1 MVIVV
6 VVVVVVVVAGGGDG
20 SEFMT
25 PLVVKACTE
34 VQPMMA
40 ITDTTDSS
48 SLDTLFF
55 VGIMAVQIDCIVWL
69 SLYCIRWP

>member
-1 MVIVV
+1 MVVIVV
-6 VVVVVVVVAGGGDG
+6 VVVAGDGDGDG
-20 SEFMT
+20 SEIMT

-69 SLYCIRWP
+69 SLYCNRWP

>member
-6 VVVVVVVVAGGGDG
+6 VVVDGGGGDG

-25 PLVVKACTE
+25 PLPLVVKACTE

-69 SLYCIRWP
+69 SLYCNRLP

>member
-1 MVIVV
+1 MVV
-6 VVVVVVVVAGGGDG
+6 VIGGDG
-20 SEFMT
+20 SEIMT
-25 PLVVKACTE
+25 PLPLVVKACTE

-40 ITDTTDSS
+40 ITDTTDSDS

-69 SLYCIRWP
+69 SLYCNRLP